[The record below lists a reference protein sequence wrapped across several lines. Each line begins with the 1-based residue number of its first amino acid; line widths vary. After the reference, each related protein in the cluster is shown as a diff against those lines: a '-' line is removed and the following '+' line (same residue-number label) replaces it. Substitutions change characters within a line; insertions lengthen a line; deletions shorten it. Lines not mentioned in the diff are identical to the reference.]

1 MDNKSDVVLRYYKV
15 LDKKNR
21 VLIPNAIIKQ
31 QKAKGF
37 YVELHENGNIVL
49 VPVKEVK

>member
-1 MDNKSDVVLRYYKV
+1 MENKSDVVLRYYKF

-21 VLIPNAIIKQ
+21 VLIPSAIIKQ

-37 YVELHENGNIVL
+37 YVELRENGNIVL

>member
-1 MDNKSDVVLRYYKV
+1 MENKNEVVLRYYKV

-21 VLIPNAIIKQ
+21 VLIPSAIIKK